1 MNGGSSESDSI
12 GDSDADAS
20 ESPIESVLDT
30 TYLKN
35 LKKYPEQ
42 CRSVNM

>member
-20 ESPIESVLDT
+20 ESPIESVLNGRFHHDF
-30 TYLKN
+30 KCQN
-35 LKKYPEQ
+35 K
-42 CRSVNM
+42 